1 MLKSHLS
8 LRSRQQG
15 FTLLEVILVLL
26 LMSIGIY
33 SVVMSVSGSSEQ
45 KIVEQQAKR
54 LAALVQY
61 AQEQALLTGYDYGI
75 YSDAERYQFVRM
87 EKQRWIKLDDRIFK
101 EKVFE
106 QPYFIELSLEDAEL
120 EEQGYGS
127 GSLGFE
133 EGDLFEKDF
142 ITEEV
147 KQSIVPQVLLLSSGE
162 VTPFKLIFAYEDSQN
177 RWQVSSD
184 DLGQLTIERDDED
197 E

>member
-1 MLKSHLS
+1 MASRLPH
-8 LRSRQQG
+8 RNRQQG

-26 LMSIGIY
+26 LMSMGIY

-54 LAALVQY
+54 LAALIQY

-75 YSDAERYQFVRM
+75 YSDAEKYQFVRM
-87 EKQRWIKLDDRIFK
+87 EKQRWVKLNDRIFK

-106 QPYFIELSLEDAEL
+106 EPYFLELSLENEEL

-133 EGDLFEKDF
+133 GDGLFEKDF

-147 KQSIVPQVLLLSSGE
+147 EQTIVPQVLLLSSGE
-162 VTPFKLIFAYEDSQN
+162 VTPFKLVFAYEDSLN

-184 DLGQLTIERDDED
+184 DLGQLTIARDQEQ
-197 E
+197 

>member
-1 MLKSHLS
+1 M
-8 LRSRQQG
+8 
-15 FTLLEVILVLL
+15 LEVILVLL

>member
-106 QPYFIELSLEDAEL
+106 QPYFLELSLEDAEL